1 MMGEKVGILVIS
13 YGSRAAAVIDALS
26 RSEKYEV
33 RFYVADKQ
41 RNPFNAKHAEKHV
54 VIPDLDVG
62 KICDFVATN
71 KNEIDFGI
79 CCPEKPIIE
88 GVRDVVESK
97 TGVAMICPT
106 KRYAMEESKISQRL
120 LLEECC
126 VEANPGFKVFP
137 CAKYSSVR
145 EVKLAVWEFLDE
157 IGNEVAVKP
166 DKPAAGKGVG
176 VWSNDFTSREQLFEH
191 FLSIFDGGS
200 DVIIEEKIEGEESSF
215 QAFCDGK
222 RLSVLPD
229 ARDYKR
235 AFDAD
240 TGPNTGGMG
249 SYKDNK
255 DWLPFMK
262 ERDREEEERLVQKI
276 FKKLRGNGSNEE
288 LRGIPFYVG
297 FMHTAK
303 GAKILEINSRPGDPE
318 IQNVLPVL
326 KNDFVDVCFRMIEGN
341 LSRIECEEKATVV
354 TYAVPIDYGGYR
366 VKYSGDKRV
375 DLSGAYAL
383 QEKYDDNLRIYP
395 GSMELR
401 EDGYT
406 YALGSRTVC
415 TVGVGETIAEAR
427 EISLDG
433 IRNIDGALWNR
444 GDIGAKYHIQR
455 SVSRW
460 GREPVS
466 DLKTWGF
473 EV

>member
-1 MMGEKVGILVIS
+1 MAERVGILVIS

-26 RSEKYEV
+26 RSEDYKPH
-33 RFYVADKQ
+33 FYVADKQ
-41 RNPFNAKHAEKHV
+41 KNPFNVKHAEKHV
-54 VIPDLDVG
+54 VIPDLDVE
-62 KICDFVATN
+62 KICDFVAAN
-71 KNEIDFGI
+71 KSDIDFGI

-88 GVRDVVESK
+88 GVRDVVESN

-106 KRYAMEESKISQRL
+106 KRYAIEESKAAQRR

-126 VEANPGFKVFP
+126 AGANPEFKVFHH
-137 CAKYSSVR
+137 AGYSSVR
-145 EVKLAVWEFLDE
+145 EVKMAVWEFLDE

-176 VWSNDFTSREQLFEH
+176 VWGDHFTSREQLFEH
-191 FLSIFDGGS
+191 FLSIFDSGS
-200 DVIIEEKIEGEESSF
+200 DVIIEEKMEGEESSF

-222 RLSVLPD
+222 RLAVLPD
-229 ARDYKR
+229 TRDYKR
-235 AFDAD
+235 AFDSD
-240 TGPNTGGMG
+240 LGQNTGGMG

-255 DWLPFMK
+255 DWLPFMEK
-262 ERDREEEERLVQKI
+262 SDREEEEKMVQKI
-276 FKKLRGNGSNEE
+276 FNRLRGNGSNEE
-288 LRGIPFYVG
+288 LRGMPFYVA

-341 LSRIECEEKATVV
+341 LPRVECEEKATVV
-354 TYAVPIDYGGYR
+354 TYAVPMDYGGYR
-366 VKYSGDKRV
+366 VKYSGNRRV

-415 TVGVGETIAEAR
+415 IVGVGENIAEAR
-427 EISLDG
+427 GISLDG
-433 IRNIDGALWNR
+433 VRNIDGALWNR
-444 GDIGAKYHIQR
+444 GDIGAEYHIER
-455 SVSRW
+455 SR
-460 GREPVS
+460 GRMGRGAVRG
-466 DLKTWGF
+466 LAG
-473 EV
+473 

>member
-1 MMGEKVGILVIS
+1 MTGEKVGILVIS

-26 RSEKYEV
+26 RSENYEV

-41 RNPFNAKHAEKHV
+41 RNPFNVKHAEKHV

-71 KNEIDFGI
+71 KNDIDFGI

-106 KRYAMEESKISQRL
+106 KRYAIEESKASQRYL
-120 LLEECC
+120 IEECC
-126 VEANPGFKVFP
+126 AEANPGFKLFP
-137 CAKYSSVR
+137 CAEYESVS
-145 EVKLAVWEFLDE
+145 EVKSAVWEFLDE

-176 VWSNDFTSREQLFEH
+176 VWGDHFTSREQLFEH
-191 FLSIFDGGS
+191 FMSIFDGGS
-200 DVIIEEKIEGEESSF
+200 DVIIEEKMEGEESSF

-222 RLSVLPD
+222 RLAVLPET
-229 ARDYKR
+229 RDYKR
-235 AFDAD
+235 AFDVD
-240 TGPNTGGMG
+240 LGQNTGGMG

-255 DWLPFMK
+255 DWLPFMDK
-262 ERDREEEERLVQKI
+262 SDREEEEKLVQKI
-276 FKKLRGNGSNEE
+276 FSRLRGNGSNEE
-288 LRGIPFYVG
+288 LRGMPFYVA
-297 FMHTAK
+297 FMHTGE

-326 KNDFVDVCFRMIEGN
+326 KSDFVDICFRMIEGN

-354 TYAVPIDYGGYR
+354 TYAVPMDYGGYR
-366 VKYSGDKRV
+366 EKFSGDKKV
-375 DLSGAYAL
+375 DLSSAYAL

-415 TVGVGETIAEAR
+415 TVGIGEDIAEAR
-427 EISLDG
+427 GISLDG

-444 GDIGAKYHIQR
+444 GDIGAEYHIQR
-455 SVSRW
+455 SVKRMQR
-460 GREPVS
+460 GAVS
-466 DLKTWGF
+466 GLA
-473 EV
+473 V